1 MWNRKGRRI
10 AVYVFKTLHS
20 PCIFLISAKFSS
32 VFNFTSLNKNKANLI
47 SKGGETLARGGG
59 AVVLLY
65 RCSLGQVSP
74 YMLTVCVSMA
84 IAILNIT
91 GTRGSLQTV
100 K

>member
-59 AVVLLY
+59 GGP
-65 RCSLGQVSP
+65 SIQVFFRTGFTIHAYS
-74 YMLTVCVSMA
+74 VCFNGNCYS
-84 IAILNIT
+84 
-91 GTRGSLQTV
+91 
-100 K
+100 